1 METHSPLD
9 MGEDEGGVKAM
20 KIPKKITQT
29 ARHLIDLYGDHV
41 EYLGKYEMT
50 EVFYYN
56 FPDDITAGF
65 SPVYLYKDGNVEE
78 LTGDVASNFLDSFF
92 KKEREPHN
100 PD

>member
-1 METHSPLD
+1 METYPSLD
-9 MGEDEGGVKAM
+9 MGEDEGGVRAM
-20 KIPKKITQT
+20 KIPEKIIQT

-41 EYLGKYEMT
+41 EYLGMYGMAK
-50 EVFYYN
+50 VFYYH
-56 FPDDITAGF
+56 FADDITAGF
-65 SPVYLYKDGNVEE
+65 FPVHLYKEGNVEE